1 MYSMIKKIILFVFTM
16 VTLLVAS
23 PVTFTRAQEV
33 EVSHLMK
40 NVKFFSSK
48 ELWGRLGGS
57 EGFYKA
63 ANYAK
68 NEFEKLGLKPIFN
81 GNYFQKFQVEF
92 NDIIG
97 PCEFQIERS
106 NKSYSFELGKDFV
119 CRGFTGSGEIEAEVV
134 FCGYGFSEPGYDDYA
149 NVDVKGKIVM
159 IFKQTPSWKLN
170 ENSWN
175 NSLRYRENIAWQKG
189 AIGTILVSKPLEPQ
203 VQKPIGSVME
213 GEGTMLLD
221 YPYIHIDT
229 SVAREILI
237 NCGYDLPTLQGIID
251 STKTPCSMNTGTIA
265 KMSVKAKYDPHR
277 ETMNIGGVIEGNDS
291 ILKNS
296 YIVIGAHL
304 DHVGGQGGKIYFPGA
319 NDNASGSSAV
329 LEIARL
335 LNQARKELKR
345 SVIFVLFSNE
355 ESGLQGSQYFVDNCP
370 VPLKDI
376 VAMLNLDC
384 IGYGDSIKVGNGK
397 SCPILW
403 KIVRTIDKQTVQL
416 MTEDTW
422 LGGGAD
428 AQAFHNAGIPSIYFV
443 TTNSYQHLHLTTDT
457 PETLNEKLFGAITTL
472 AYNTALYLSKGE
484 YQPEEVIK

>member
-1 MYSMIKKIILFVFTM
+1 MIKKTIILVFTLIP
-16 VTLLVAS
+16 LLVIFLTDFS
-23 PVTFTRAQEV
+23 RAQEV
-33 EVSHLMK
+33 EISYLMK
-40 NVKFFSSK
+40 NVRFFSSK
-48 ELWGRLGGS
+48 ELWGRLAGS

-63 ANYAK
+63 ANYAQG
-68 NEFEKLGLKPIFN
+68 EFEKFGLTPIFN
-81 GNYFQKFQVEF
+81 GSYFQKFQVEF

-97 PCEFQIERS
+97 PCEFYIKNNNRLC
-106 NKSYSFELGKDFV
+106 SFELGKDFV

-159 IFKQTPSWKLN
+159 IFKQTPVWKLN
-170 ENSWN
+170 ESFWN
-175 NSLRYRENIAWQKG
+175 GSLRYRANIAYQKG
-189 AIGTILVSKPLEPQ
+189 AIGTILVSKPLDSQ
-203 VQKPIGSVME
+203 VQKPIGSVMD

-221 YPYIHIDT
+221 YPHIHIDT
-229 SVAREILI
+229 SVARVILSTC
-237 NCGYDLPTLQGIID
+237 NYELSALQRIID
-251 STKTPCSMNTGTIA
+251 STKKPCSINTGAVA
-265 KMSVKAKYDPHR
+265 KIFVKANYNPYR
-277 ETMNIGGVIEGNDS
+277 ETMNIGGIIEGNDS

-304 DHVGGQGGKIYFPGA
+304 DHVGGQAGKIYFPGA

-335 LNQARKELKR
+335 LSQVKDKLKH

-355 ESGLQGSQYFVDNCP
+355 ESGLQGSQYFVDHCP

-403 KIVRTIDKQTVQL
+403 ETVRKIDKQTVQL
-416 MTEDTW
+416 MIEDTW
-422 LGGGAD
+422 FGGGAD

-443 TTNSYQHLHLTTDT
+443 TTNSYKHLHLTTDT
-457 PETLNEKLFGAITTL
+457 PETLNEKLFGAVTTL
-472 AYNTALYLSKGE
+472 VYKTALYLLGGN
-484 YQPEEVIK
+484 YQREEIIR